1 MNEQSSRT
9 TRSLTA
15 DELSVLCW
23 QLSLLS
29 RAGVPWTE
37 CAGLLL
43 EDGQPPRVKAALTQL
58 QGPLSEGVPLSSAM
72 EAAGTFPP
80 YLLLMVEIGQLSG
93 RLDQVLSALS
103 DYYRRESATLDAIRR
118 AVTYPAVMAAL
129 IALVFLVLVSRV
141 LPVFSQVFSQ
151 LGAGLSPVAA
161 ALLGSGSTG
170 QIIAYILSGLLLAG
184 AVALLLFFRG
194 ERGVRLFS
202 RGATAEAV
210 ARGRFSS
217 AMALM
222 LQSGL
227 PLDEAMERTSELLE
241 GSPLAERFLDCRRRV
256 SEGASFP
263 CAVEDAGVLT
273 GLQAGLLSAGFRTGV
288 SEEAMAEL
296 ARRCQAEADER
307 LSRLLSRFEYLLV
320 IVLCAAVGLVLLS
333 VMLPLLGVLSA
344 IGG

>member
-80 YLLLMVEIGQLSG
+80 YLLRMVEIGQLSG

-161 ALLGSGSTG
+161 ALLGSAPPVRSSPISSPAFCWRARWRCSSFSAGS
-170 QIIAYILSGLLLAG
+170 G
-184 AVALLLFFRG
+184 A
-194 ERGVRLFS
+194 S
-202 RGATAEAV
+202 
-210 ARGRFSS
+210 
-217 AMALM
+217 
-222 LQSGL
+222 
-227 PLDEAMERTSELLE
+227 
-241 GSPLAERFLDCRRRV
+241 
-256 SEGASFP
+256 ASFP
-263 CAVEDAGVLT
+263 GAPRPRPWPADA
-273 GLQAGLLSAGFRTGV
+273 F
-288 SEEAMAEL
+288 
-296 ARRCQAEADER
+296 
-307 LSRLLSRFEYLLV
+307 
-320 IVLCAAVGLVLLS
+320 
-333 VMLPLLGVLSA
+333 PPPWP
-344 IGG
+344 

>member
-43 EDGQPPRVKAALTQL
+43 EDGQPPRVKAALTRL

-80 YLLLMVEIGQLSG
+80 YLLRMVEIGQLSG

-118 AVTYPAVMAAL
+118 AVTYPAVMATL

-141 LPVFSQVFSQ
+141 LPVF
-151 LGAGLSPVAA
+151 PR
-161 ALLGSGSTG
+161 
-170 QIIAYILSGLLLAG
+170 Y
-184 AVALLLFFRG
+184 
-194 ERGVRLFS
+194 
-202 RGATAEAV
+202 
-210 ARGRFSS
+210 
-217 AMALM
+217 
-222 LQSGL
+222 
-227 PLDEAMERTSELLE
+227 
-241 GSPLAERFLDCRRRV
+241 
-256 SEGASFP
+256 FP
-263 CAVEDAGVLT
+263 NWGPA
-273 GLQAGLLSAGFRTGV
+273 FPRWPP
-288 SEEAMAEL
+288 
-296 ARRCQAEADER
+296 RC
-307 LSRLLSRFEYLLV
+307 
-320 IVLCAAVGLVLLS
+320 
-333 VMLPLLGVLSA
+333 
-344 IGG
+344 

>member
-80 YLLLMVEIGQLSG
+80 YLLRMVEIGQLSG

-141 LPVFSQVFSQ
+141 LPFCWRARWRCSSFS
-151 LGAGLSPVAA
+151 A
-161 ALLGSGSTG
+161 GSGAS
-170 QIIAYILSGLLLAG
+170 
-184 AVALLLFFRG
+184 
-194 ERGVRLFS
+194 
-202 RGATAEAV
+202 
-210 ARGRFSS
+210 
-217 AMALM
+217 
-222 LQSGL
+222 
-227 PLDEAMERTSELLE
+227 
-241 GSPLAERFLDCRRRV
+241 
-256 SEGASFP
+256 ASFP
-263 CAVEDAGVLT
+263 GAPRPRPWPADA
-273 GLQAGLLSAGFRTGV
+273 F
-288 SEEAMAEL
+288 
-296 ARRCQAEADER
+296 
-307 LSRLLSRFEYLLV
+307 
-320 IVLCAAVGLVLLS
+320 
-333 VMLPLLGVLSA
+333 PPPWP
-344 IGG
+344 

>member
-80 YLLLMVEIGQLSG
+80 YLLRMVEIGQLSG

-161 ALLGSGSTG
+161 ALLGSGSTAQG
-170 QIIAYILSGLLLAG
+170 KEAPSETRRRQSRNRSA
-184 AVALLLFFRG
+184 RG
-194 ERGVRLFS
+194 EPSSSSEVRSMASS
-202 RGATAEAV
+202 R
-210 ARGRFSS
+210 
-217 AMALM
+217 
-222 LQSGL
+222 
-227 PLDEAMERTSELLE
+227 
-241 GSPLAERFLDCRRRV
+241 GSPLWSIR
-256 SEGASFP
+256 
-263 CAVEDAGVLT
+263 
-273 GLQAGLLSAGFRTGV
+273 
-288 SEEAMAEL
+288 AMAEEKRPR
-296 ARRCQAEADER
+296 ATA
-307 LSRLLSRFEYLLV
+307 
-320 IVLCAAVGLVLLS
+320 
-333 VMLPLLGVLSA
+333 SA
-344 IGG
+344 MKIS

>member
-80 YLLLMVEIGQLSG
+80 YLLRMVEIGQLSG

-118 AVTYPAVMAAL
+118 AVT
-129 IALVFLVLVSRV
+129 
-141 LPVFSQVFSQ
+141 
-151 LGAGLSPVAA
+151 
-161 ALLGSGSTG
+161 
-170 QIIAYILSGLLLAG
+170 
-184 AVALLLFFRG
+184 
-194 ERGVRLFS
+194 
-202 RGATAEAV
+202 
-210 ARGRFSS
+210 
-217 AMALM
+217 
-222 LQSGL
+222 
-227 PLDEAMERTSELLE
+227 
-241 GSPLAERFLDCRRRV
+241 
-256 SEGASFP
+256 
-263 CAVEDAGVLT
+263 
-273 GLQAGLLSAGFRTGV
+273 
-288 SEEAMAEL
+288 
-296 ARRCQAEADER
+296 
-307 LSRLLSRFEYLLV
+307 
-320 IVLCAAVGLVLLS
+320 
-333 VMLPLLGVLSA
+333 
-344 IGG
+344 